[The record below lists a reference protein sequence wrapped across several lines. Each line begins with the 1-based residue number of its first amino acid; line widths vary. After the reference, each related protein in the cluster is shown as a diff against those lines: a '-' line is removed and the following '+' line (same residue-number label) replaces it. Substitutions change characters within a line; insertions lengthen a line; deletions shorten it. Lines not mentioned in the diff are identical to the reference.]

1 MEILS
6 ALKIILFIVGDVFF
20 GFLLFFLIQEELRG
34 LRRLSEII
42 SKSEYESENAR
53 LSVERVPQ

>member
-6 ALKIILFIVGDVFF
+6 VLKIVLFIVGDIFF

-42 SKSEYESENAR
+42 SESEYESESAH
-53 LSVERVPQ
+53 LSIQKVSQ

>member
-6 ALKIILFIVGDVFF
+6 VLKIILFIVGDIFF
-20 GFLLFFLIQEELRG
+20 GFLLFFLIQEELCG

-42 SKSEYESENAR
+42 SESEYESENTR
-53 LSVERVPQ
+53 LSIERVSQ

>member
-6 ALKIILFIVGDVFF
+6 ALKVLLFIVGDIFF

-42 SKSEYESENAR
+42 NESEESDAR
-53 LSVERVPQ
+53 LSVEKVPQ

>member
-6 ALKIILFIVGDVFF
+6 ALKIILFIVGDIFF
-20 GFLLFFLIQEELRG
+20 GFLLFFLIQEELHG

-42 SKSEYESENAR
+42 SESEYESESTH
-53 LSVERVPQ
+53 LSIQKVPQ

>member
-6 ALKIILFIVGDVFF
+6 ALKVLLFIVGDIFF
-20 GFLLFFLIQEELRG
+20 GFLLFYLIKEELRG

-42 SKSEYESENAR
+42 NESEESDAR
-53 LSVERVPQ
+53 LSVERVSQ

>member
-1 MEILS
+1 MEISS
-6 ALKIILFIVGDVFF
+6 ALKIMLFIVGDIFF

-42 SKSEYESENAR
+42 SESEYESESTH
-53 LSVERVPQ
+53 LSIQKVPQ

>member
-6 ALKIILFIVGDVFF
+6 ALKVLLFIVGDIFF
-20 GFLLFFLIQEELRG
+20 GFLLFYLIKEELRG

-42 SKSEYESENAR
+42 ESEESDAR
-53 LSVERVPQ
+53 LSVERVSQ

>member
-6 ALKIILFIVGDVFF
+6 ALKIILFIVGDIFF
-20 GFLLFFLIQEELRG
+20 GFLLFFLIREELRG

-42 SKSEYESENAR
+42 NESGYESENTR
-53 LSVERVPQ
+53 LSVERVSQ

>member
-6 ALKIILFIVGDVFF
+6 ALKVLLFIVGDIFF
-20 GFLLFFLIQEELRG
+20 GFLLFYLIKEELRG

-42 SKSEYESENAR
+42 NESEKSDTR
-53 LSVERVPQ
+53 LSVERVSQ

>member
-1 MEILS
+1 MEIPS
-6 ALKIILFIVGDVFF
+6 ALKIMLFIVGDVFF
-20 GFLLFFLIQEELRG
+20 GFLLFFLIQEELHG

-42 SKSEYESENAR
+42 SESEYESENAR

>member
-1 MEILS
+1 MEIPS
-6 ALKIILFIVGDVFF
+6 ALKIMLFIVGDIFF

-42 SKSEYESENAR
+42 SESEYESESTH
-53 LSVERVPQ
+53 LSIQKVPQ

>member
-6 ALKIILFIVGDVFF
+6 ALKIMLFIVGDIFF
-20 GFLLFFLIQEELRG
+20 GFLLFYLIKEELRG

-42 SKSEYESENAR
+42 NESEESDAR
-53 LSVERVPQ
+53 LSVERVSQ

>member
-6 ALKIILFIVGDVFF
+6 ALKIILFIVGDIFF

-42 SKSEYESENAR
+42 SESEYESESTH
-53 LSVERVPQ
+53 LSIQKVPQ

>member
-1 MEILS
+1 MEIPS
-6 ALKIILFIVGDVFF
+6 ALKIMLFIVGDVFF

-42 SKSEYESENAR
+42 SESEYESESTH
-53 LSVERVPQ
+53 LSIQKVPQ

>member
-6 ALKIILFIVGDVFF
+6 VLKVLLFIVGDIFF
-20 GFLLFFLIQEELRG
+20 GFLLFYLIKEELRG

-53 LSVERVPQ
+53 LSVERVSQ